1 MYHVGEFKCKTPNE
15 KLQSPLRNE
24 LSPAQQSEISFESSL
39 QSFHIGVFFLF
50 FSFLFFFSFFRLLN
64 SVVLIFMK
72 FFQICQKL
80 WYFILS
86 VFGGTFIEWKNSTTP
101 FQKIIHPHV
110 QPLCLPSWYSILAG
124 YKFVQIL
131 SIPKRGPVLCTL
143 RYWVTNNAIF
153 LTTLYDTIVWWW
165 SQTHRNSD
173 LKFLQIVESATPRS

>member
-1 MYHVGEFKCKTPNE
+1 
-15 KLQSPLRNE
+15 
-24 LSPAQQSEISFESSL
+24 L
-39 QSFHIGVFFLF
+39 QSFHIGVFLLFLF
-50 FSFLFFFSFFRLLN
+50 CFSFFRLLN

-101 FQKIIHPHV
+101 FQKIKHPHV
-110 QPLCLPSWYSILAG
+110 QPFRFLKCHACCCVFSPSWYLILAG

-131 SIPKRGPVLCTL
+131 SIPKRGPILCTL
-143 RYWVTNNAIF
+143 RYWVTNYAIF

-165 SQTHRNSD
+165 SQTHHNSD